1 MTRPARNIQALVS
14 ISLEGLVPG
23 ADETINDAVARWV
36 NERINLDRHVAAGVD
51 AVYTDG
57 EGFLDDF
64 MAGDVPCPGI
74 YDDDRHGEL
83 GSLGPLGP
91 IKQAD
96 THCESDGSGTC
107 LVHFGRL
114 VDTDGPEPDV
124 CDLSPDAK

>member
-1 MTRPARNIQALVS
+1 MTRPARNVQALVS

-23 ADETINDAVARWV
+23 DDETINDAVARWV
-36 NERINLDRHVAAGVD
+36 DGRINLDRHVAAGVD

-64 MAGDVPCPGI
+64 FAGDVPMPGI
-74 YDDDRHGEL
+74 YTDDRHEEL
-83 GSLGPLGP
+83 GSLVPVAP
-91 IKQAD
+91 PV

-114 VDTDGPEPDV
+114 EDTDGSEGPDV
-124 CDLSPDAK
+124 CDLSPEYVAP